1 MSRDFINNYP
11 AFLDHSKSKMPNTLD
26 FLQCSPEFIN
36 YLLKAIL
43 QAPLNNENDR
53 AVKTSLQRSL
63 SEKMSNTLDFSQ
75 CSLEFINYLLKA
87 ISLAPVENQNDRA
100 LKTSLQRSLSE
111 IMPDPQGY
119 GANASR

>member
-1 MSRDFINNYP
+1 MNRDFIKKYP
-11 AFLDHSKSKMPNTLD
+11 TFQDHS
-26 FLQCSPEFIN
+26 
-36 YLLKAIL
+36 
-43 QAPLNNENDR
+43 NE
-53 AVKTSLQRSL
+53 
-63 SEKMSNTLDFSQ
+63 EIPNTLDFSQ